1 MISVLS
7 VGFMVLQYQLESWI
21 RNSAGRMSCTTV
33 PLALYIAARHNLSFS
48 CNILYFY
55 RKLQLELRIRN
66 PAGRISDPLFQLLLE
81 NCVSYMTRQLRS
93 PHFIQFCLVGFVSFI
108 IWYCS
113 AWVHAGLFHNL
124 NGYCSACSGSVSLT
138 IRNYS
143 LYMTI
148 HRSLSHF
155 SFLQSGQ

>member
-1 MISVLS
+1 MDQKFCRQDFLHNYTLS
-7 VGFMVLQYQLESWI
+7 SIYS
-21 RNSAGRMSCTTV
+21 SKT
-33 PLALYIAARHNLSFS
+33 HNLSFS
-48 CNILYFY
+48 CNILCFY

-66 PAGRISDPLFQLLLE
+66 PAGRISEPLFQLVLE
-81 NCVSYMTRQLRS
+81 NCASYMTRQLRS

-124 NGYCSACSGSVSLT
+124 NWYCSACSGSVSLT
-138 IRNYS
+138 IWYCS

-155 SFLQSGQ
+155 SFLQRGQ